1 MSLSAKTQKIQEL
14 FNKMQKAIVNFDSLI
29 FPHEYTAFEIYKI
42 HIETLMTTIEDD
54 IRAKLLLAL
63 FRQLFEDENDFKLY
77 TEKKAEYIN
86 LVIDKLDAKS
96 KEDKEDADNDIESEI
111 IPLLFN
117 AKIEKEK
124 KNLIKNFVE
133 TLNKKLKIECELY
146 YMLLL
151 ILIESGLKLN
161 ILIEYLPQILK
172 EKYPDSTFDFC
183 DALKSGITFDEFI
196 KIFVHVIVMEK
207 NYNYATFQFSKE
219 KKDIL
224 ISHKSINDIANII
237 LTTSNKDKKKK
248 KKKKKQN
255 TEINEKELSKENC
268 EENIPNLNVDDN
280 SNNISNIDTQNI
292 DILVNNNNDDNEV
305 PDESKAINKEDVRK
319 LIKETIEKLNLQFN
333 AKINKLDSE
342 NKKVNSQ
349 LVDKINK
356 LNTENE
362 DLKSQFNKLNT
373 EKEDLK
379 SQFNAKI
386 SKLEADNISM
396 KNDNG
401 QLKTHLKKMKNEI
414 NKLNLKIMDNKK
426 KITSMEFDIK
436 IIGLRDAYK
445 SFIDLLIFVMDLKI
459 QGNIDT
465 KIKSIMNYI
474 KNSKCKNAEKINLL
488 LADSSKILDH
498 ANDKAHFINFDESLL
513 QQLILNLSKFSR
525 NKGYLNLIDVLKS
538 LNIENELQRLIVNR
552 IEKYKKSK
560 EDFKN
565 NLMLIKESIQ
575 KNPLIADGNGLSTF
589 LNS

>member
-14 FNKMQKAIVNFDSLI
+14 FNNMQKAIVNFDSLI

-183 DALKSGITFDEFI
+183 DALKSGVTFDEFI
-196 KIFVHVIVMEK
+196 KIFVHAIVTEK

-237 LTTSNKDKKKK
+237 LTTSNKDKKR
-248 KKKKKQN
+248 KKQN
-255 TEINEKELSKENC
+255 TEINEKELFKENC

-349 LVDKINK
+349 LVDKI
-356 LNTENE
+356 
-362 DLKSQFNKLNT
+362 NKLNT

-513 QQLILNLSKFSR
+513 QQLILNLSKFSG

-552 IEKYKKSK
+552 IEKSKKSK
-560 EDFKN
+560 EEF
-565 NLMLIKESIQ
+565 
-575 KNPLIADGNGLSTF
+575 
-589 LNS
+589 

>member
-14 FNKMQKAIVNFDSLI
+14 FNNMQKAIVNFDSLI

-172 EKYPDSTFDFC
+172 EIYPDSTFDFC
-183 DALKSGITFDEFI
+183 DALKSGVTFDEFI
-196 KIFVHVIVMEK
+196 KIFVHAIVTEK

-237 LTTSNKDKKKK
+237 LATSNKD

-255 TEINEKELSKENC
+255 TEINENELSKENC

-426 KITSMEFDIK
+426 KITSLEFDIK

-465 KIKSIMNYI
+465 KIKSTMNYT

-513 QQLILNLSKFSR
+513 QQLILNLSKFSG
-525 NKGYLNLIDVLKS
+525 NKEYLNLIDVLKS

-560 EDFKN
+560 EEF
-565 NLMLIKESIQ
+565 
-575 KNPLIADGNGLSTF
+575 
-589 LNS
+589 

>member
-183 DALKSGITFDEFI
+183 DALKSGVTFDEFI
-196 KIFVHVIVMEK
+196 KIFVHVIVTEK

-237 LTTSNKDKKKK
+237 LTNKNKDKKKK
-248 KKKKKQN
+248 KKK
-255 TEINEKELSKENC
+255 
-268 EENIPNLNVDDN
+268 
-280 SNNISNIDTQNI
+280 
-292 DILVNNNNDDNEV
+292 
-305 PDESKAINKEDVRK
+305 
-319 LIKETIEKLNLQFN
+319 
-333 AKINKLDSE
+333 
-342 NKKVNSQ
+342 
-349 LVDKINK
+349 
-356 LNTENE
+356 
-362 DLKSQFNKLNT
+362 
-373 EKEDLK
+373 
-379 SQFNAKI
+379 
-386 SKLEADNISM
+386 
-396 KNDNG
+396 
-401 QLKTHLKKMKNEI
+401 
-414 NKLNLKIMDNKK
+414 
-426 KITSMEFDIK
+426 
-436 IIGLRDAYK
+436 
-445 SFIDLLIFVMDLKI
+445 
-459 QGNIDT
+459 
-465 KIKSIMNYI
+465 
-474 KNSKCKNAEKINLL
+474 
-488 LADSSKILDH
+488 
-498 ANDKAHFINFDESLL
+498 
-513 QQLILNLSKFSR
+513 
-525 NKGYLNLIDVLKS
+525 
-538 LNIENELQRLIVNR
+538 
-552 IEKYKKSK
+552 
-560 EDFKN
+560 
-565 NLMLIKESIQ
+565 
-575 KNPLIADGNGLSTF
+575 
-589 LNS
+589 

>member
-1 MSLSAKTQKIQEL
+1 
-14 FNKMQKAIVNFDSLI
+14 
-29 FPHEYTAFEIYKI
+29 
-42 HIETLMTTIEDD
+42 
-54 IRAKLLLAL
+54 
-63 FRQLFEDENDFKLY
+63 
-77 TEKKAEYIN
+77 
-86 LVIDKLDAKS
+86 
-96 KEDKEDADNDIESEI
+96 
-111 IPLLFN
+111 
-117 AKIEKEK
+117 
-124 KNLIKNFVE
+124 
-133 TLNKKLKIECELY
+133 
-146 YMLLL
+146 MLLL

-183 DALKSGITFDEFI
+183 DALKSGVTFDEFI
-196 KIFVHVIVMEK
+196 KIFVHAIVTEK

-248 KKKKKQN
+248 KQN
-255 TEINEKELSKENC
+255 TEINENELSKENC

-305 PDESKAINKEDVRK
+305 PDESKAINKEDARK

-356 LNTENE
+356 LNTE
-362 DLKSQFNKLNT
+362 
-373 EKEDLK
+373 KEDLK

-386 SKLEADNISM
+386 NKLEADNISM

-445 SFIDLLIFVMDLKI
+445 SFINLLIFVMDLKI

-513 QQLILNLSKFSR
+513 QQLILNLSNFHE
-525 NKGYLNLIDVLKS
+525 I
-538 LNIENELQRLIVNR
+538 
-552 IEKYKKSK
+552 
-560 EDFKN
+560 KN
-565 NLMLIKESIQ
+565 
-575 KNPLIADGNGLSTF
+575 T
-589 LNS
+589 

>member
-14 FNKMQKAIVNFDSLI
+14 FNNMQKAIVNFDSLV

-183 DALKSGITFDEFI
+183 DALKSGVTFDEFI
-196 KIFVHVIVMEK
+196 KIFVHVIVTEK

-248 KKKKKQN
+248 KQN
-255 TEINEKELSKENC
+255 TEINENELSKENC

-356 LNTENE
+356 LNTE
-362 DLKSQFNKLNT
+362 
-373 EKEDLK
+373 KEDLK

-401 QLKTHLKKMKNEI
+401 HLKTHLKKMKNEI

-513 QQLILNLSKFSR
+513 QQLILNLSKFSG

-560 EDFKN
+560 EEF
-565 NLMLIKESIQ
+565 
-575 KNPLIADGNGLSTF
+575 
-589 LNS
+589 

>member
-1 MSLSAKTQKIQEL
+1 M
-14 FNKMQKAIVNFDSLI
+14 
-29 FPHEYTAFEIYKI
+29 
-42 HIETLMTTIEDD
+42 
-54 IRAKLLLAL
+54 
-63 FRQLFEDENDFKLY
+63 
-77 TEKKAEYIN
+77 
-86 LVIDKLDAKS
+86 
-96 KEDKEDADNDIESEI
+96 
-111 IPLLFN
+111 
-117 AKIEKEK
+117 
-124 KNLIKNFVE
+124 
-133 TLNKKLKIECELY
+133 
-146 YMLLL
+146 
-151 ILIESGLKLN
+151 
-161 ILIEYLPQILK
+161 
-172 EKYPDSTFDFC
+172 
-183 DALKSGITFDEFI
+183 
-196 KIFVHVIVMEK
+196 
-207 NYNYATFQFSKE
+207 
-219 KKDIL
+219 
-224 ISHKSINDIANII
+224 
-237 LTTSNKDKKKK
+237 
-248 KKKKKQN
+248 
-255 TEINEKELSKENC
+255 
-268 EENIPNLNVDDN
+268 
-280 SNNISNIDTQNI
+280 
-292 DILVNNNNDDNEV
+292 
-305 PDESKAINKEDVRK
+305 RK

-349 LVDKINK
+349 LVDKI
-356 LNTENE
+356 
-362 DLKSQFNKLNT
+362 NKLNT

-513 QQLILNLSKFSR
+513 QQLILNLSKFSG

-552 IEKYKKSK
+552 IEKSKKSK
-560 EDFKN
+560 EEF
-565 NLMLIKESIQ
+565 
-575 KNPLIADGNGLSTF
+575 
-589 LNS
+589 

>member
-14 FNKMQKAIVNFDSLI
+14 FNNMQKAIVNFDSLI

-183 DALKSGITFDEFI
+183 DALKSGVTFDEFI
-196 KIFVHVIVMEK
+196 KIFVHAIVTEK

-356 LNTENE
+356 LNTE
-362 DLKSQFNKLNT
+362 
-373 EKEDLK
+373 KEDLK

-436 IIGLRDAYK
+436 IIGLRDTYK

-513 QQLILNLSKFSR
+513 QQLILNLSKFSG
-525 NKGYLNLIDVLKS
+525 NKGHPNLIDVLKS

-552 IEKYKKSK
+552 IEKSKKSK
-560 EDFKN
+560 EEF
-565 NLMLIKESIQ
+565 
-575 KNPLIADGNGLSTF
+575 
-589 LNS
+589 

>member
-14 FNKMQKAIVNFDSLI
+14 FNNMQKAIVNFDSLI

-183 DALKSGITFDEFI
+183 DALKSGVTFDEFI
-196 KIFVHVIVMEK
+196 KIFVHAIVTEK

-248 KKKKKQN
+248 KQN
-255 TEINEKELSKENC
+255 TEINENELSKENC

-356 LNTENE
+356 LNTE
-362 DLKSQFNKLNT
+362 
-373 EKEDLK
+373 KEDLK

-386 SKLEADNISM
+386 SKLKADNISM

-513 QQLILNLSKFSR
+513 QQLILNLSKFSG

-552 IEKYKKSK
+552 IEKSKKSK
-560 EDFKN
+560 EEF
-565 NLMLIKESIQ
+565 
-575 KNPLIADGNGLSTF
+575 
-589 LNS
+589 